1 MHGIIRQL
9 VKASVSGES
18 PDEVNLSFMMSMRC
32 AHHLAQAD
40 DLARHDSAARA
51 YTAGLGFFKTG
62 GLAEIFI
69 NVPGRSGSAIEAVA
83 RDAAILTSICL
94 QYGASA
100 ATIRHA
106 LTRNSDGSAGGPLG
120 VVLDLLAPA
129 SDRPT
134 D

>member
-1 MHGIIRQL
+1 MQLRRQL
-9 VKASVSGES
+9 PQRRSHELVDFEHTGH
-18 PDEVNLSFMMSMRC
+18 R
-32 AHHLAQAD
+32 
-40 DLARHDSAARA
+40 
-51 YTAGLGFFKTG
+51 YTAGLGFFETG

-94 QYGASA
+94 QYGASVE
-100 ATIRHA
+100 TIRHA
-106 LTRNSDGSAGGPLG
+106 LTRDSDGSAGGPLG

-129 SDRPT
+129 PDRSE

>member
-1 MHGIIRQL
+1 M
-9 VKASVSGES
+9 SS
-18 PDEVNLSFMMSMRC
+18 PNFRG
-32 AHHLAQAD
+32 
-40 DLARHDSAARA
+40 DSAIQLRRRLPQRRFHELLYFEHAGYR
-51 YTAGLGFFKTG
+51 YTAGLGFFGTG

-83 RDAAILTSICL
+83 PGGAIRTSICL
-94 QYGASA
+94 QYGASV

-106 LTRNSDGSAGGPLG
+106 LTRNSDESAGGPLG

-129 SDRPT
+129 SDRPK

>member
-1 MHGIIRQL
+1 
-9 VKASVSGES
+9 
-18 PDEVNLSFMMSMRC
+18 MSDPMQVAELLQRRMRLPQRRPHELLDFEHAGYRC
-32 AHHLAQAD
+32 
-40 DLARHDSAARA
+40 
-51 YTAGLGFFKTG
+51 TAGLGFFETG

-94 QYGASA
+94 QHGASVE
-100 ATIRHA
+100 TIRHA

-120 VVLDLLAPA
+120 AVLDLLASA
-129 SDRPT
+129 SDRSG

>member
-1 MHGIIRQL
+1 M
-9 VKASVSGES
+9 SGPNFLDES
-18 PDEVNLSFMMSMRC
+18 AL
-32 AHHLAQAD
+32 HLRRRLPQRRFHELLDFEHAGY
-40 DLARHDSAARA
+40 R

-62 GLAEIFI
+62 RLAEIFI

-94 QYGASA
+94 QYGAA
-100 ATIRHA
+100 VETIRHA

-129 SDRPT
+129 SDRSR